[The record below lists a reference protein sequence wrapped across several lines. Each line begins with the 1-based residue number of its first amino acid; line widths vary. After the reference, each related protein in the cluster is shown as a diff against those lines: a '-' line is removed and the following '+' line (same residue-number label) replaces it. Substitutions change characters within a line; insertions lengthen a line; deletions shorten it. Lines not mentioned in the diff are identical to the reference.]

1 MQANLLR
8 HFAGDMTNA
17 TLRAKTDGHRDAA
30 GDWVEGAETESTVS
44 ILGPFPITGK
54 MLAMFQQGTD
64 VTNRRW
70 FAISDSIT
78 LKVEGQDDA
87 TNSDTIDWGD
97 GEYKVDTVKDWSA
110 FGGFREVIVV
120 KEDR

>member
-8 HFAGDMTNA
+8 HFAGDMISA
-17 TLRAKTDGHRDAA
+17 TLRTKADGHRDAA
-30 GDWVEGAETESTVS
+30 GDWVEGAETESAVS

-54 MLAMFQQGTD
+54 MLAMFPQGTD

-70 FAISDSIT
+70 LAISDSIT
-78 LKVEGQDDA
+78 LKVEGQDNA
-87 TNSDTIDWGD
+87 TDSDTIDWGD
-97 GEYKVDTVKDWSA
+97 GEYKVDIVKDWSV
-110 FGGFREVIVV
+110 FSDFNEVIVV